1 MCQEDAYLLELV
13 RYIHL
18 NPLRAGLVSDF
29 DQLDSYPFSGHGT
42 IMGKIEHIWQNSKE
56 VLHYFGKR
64 VSSARRKYK
73 EFVAQGVAEGRRGD
87 LTGGGLI
94 RSAGGW
100 MAVKKLQESKTHMK
114 SDERILGDGDFVSD
128 ILSKAE
134 ESFERRYALKACGV
148 DIHYIAKR
156 VASLLDIP
164 EAIVWREGKF
174 KELVEARSLLCFWS
188 VRELGVSMTSLARR
202 LNISTVAVSKSVA
215 RGAEIA
221 KRKGFEVL

>member
-18 NPLRAGLVSDF
+18 NPLRAGLVFDF
-29 DQLDSYPFSGHGT
+29 DQLDSYPYSGHGT
-42 IMGKIEHIWQNSKE
+42 IMGTIEHTWQNSDE
-56 VLHYFGKR
+56 VLLFFGKR

-100 MAVKKLQESKTHMK
+100 VAVKELQESTTHMK

-134 ESFERRYALKACGV
+134 ESLERRYALKAGGV
-148 DIHYIAKR
+148 DIDCIARR

-164 EAIVWREGKF
+164 EATVWREGKF

-221 KRKGFEVL
+221 KRNGFEVL